1 MKLLLTLAFILAL
14 GLSPAGAWPAY
25 ILFAALLFSMEVIS
39 GVPVRFYLSRS
50 MLAVGFALAALPLI
64 FQPGGRSIAI
74 IEIAGISLTVFI
86 AGLERFLSI
95 VLKSWLSMQAA
106 LVLAATTAFPYLLAA
121 MRQLGMPRVLVS
133 IMSLM
138 WRYLFLLRD
147 EALRLLAARASRSAT
162 PEGRIHHPPLVWR
175 AKVTGGMVGNLL
187 LRSIARSER
196 VYASMVARGYSG
208 DPPAVNAVRLD
219 KQDRACLVAGI
230 AILVGVWFLS
240 LLFGG

>member
-1 MKLLLTLAFILAL
+1 MKFLLILAFILAL

-25 ILFAALLFSMEVIS
+25 VLFAALLFSMEVIS

-50 MLAVGFALAALPLI
+50 MLAVGFALAALPLV
-64 FQPGGRSIAI
+64 FQPGGRPIAA

-86 AGLERFLSI
+86 TGLEHFLSI

-106 LVLAATTAFPYLLAA
+106 LVLAATTAFPTLLAA
-121 MRQLGMPRVLVS
+121 MRQLGIPRVLVS

-162 PEGRIHHPPLVWR
+162 PEGRTRRPPLVWR
-175 AKVTGGMVGNLL
+175 AKITGGMAGSLL
-187 LRSIARSER
+187 LRSIERSER
-196 VYASMVARGYSG
+196 VYAGMAARGYSG
-208 DPPAVNAVRLD
+208 DPPTVIAARLD
-219 KQDRACLVAGI
+219 KKDCAWLVAGI
-230 AILVGVWFLS
+230 AILGAVWLLS